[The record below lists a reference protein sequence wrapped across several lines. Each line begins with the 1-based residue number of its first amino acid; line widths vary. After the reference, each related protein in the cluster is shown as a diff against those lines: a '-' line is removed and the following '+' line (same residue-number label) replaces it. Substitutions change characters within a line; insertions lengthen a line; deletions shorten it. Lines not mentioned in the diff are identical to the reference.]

1 MGVVIEG
8 LEDHEGYADQ
18 RLADGRLTGGRWQER
33 CSGFVPACGC
43 GWHASQDYPPTEAGE
58 QAALDDWHDA
68 HATPLLQRHA
78 QQRRAEL
85 AQALRALGGIADF
98 LDNPANLARIGRAT
112 DRVRELVEEL
122 QRDLDRRARAR
133 EADGER

>member
-8 LEDHEGYADQ
+8 LWDHEGYADQ

-33 CSGFVPACGC
+33 CMGFVPACGC
-43 GWHASQDYPPTEAGE
+43 GWHASGDFPPTEAGE

-68 HATPLLQRHA
+68 HATPLHERQA
-78 QQRRAEL
+78 QQWRAEL
-85 AQALRALGGIADF
+85 AQVLGALGGIAAF
-98 LDNPANLARIGRAT
+98 VDNPANLPRILRAGDRARA
-112 DRVRELVEEL
+112 LVEDL
-122 QRDLDRRARAR
+122 QRDLDRQAAER

>member
-1 MGVVIEG
+1 MGTVIED

-33 CSGFVPACGC
+33 FTGFVPACGC

-58 QAALDDWHDA
+58 QAALDYWHDT
-68 HATPLLQRHA
+68 HASPLLVHQA

-85 AQALRALGGIADF
+85 AQVLAALGGIADF
-98 LDNPANLARIGRAT
+98 VDNPANLPRIGRAT
-112 DRVRELVEEL
+112 DRVRALVEDL
-122 QRDLDRRARAR
+122 QRDLDRQATER
-133 EADGER
+133 EAGGER

>member
-8 LEDHEGYADQ
+8 LWDHEGYADQ

-33 CSGFVPACGC
+33 CTGFVPACGC

-58 QAALDDWHDA
+58 QAALDYWHDA
-68 HATPLLQRHA
+68 HATPLLEHQA

-85 AQALRALGGIADF
+85 AQGLRALGGIAEF
-98 LDNPANLARIGRAT
+98 VDNPANLPRISRAA
-112 DRVRELVEEL
+112 DRVRALVDEL
-122 QRDLDRRARAR
+122 QRDLDRQAAER